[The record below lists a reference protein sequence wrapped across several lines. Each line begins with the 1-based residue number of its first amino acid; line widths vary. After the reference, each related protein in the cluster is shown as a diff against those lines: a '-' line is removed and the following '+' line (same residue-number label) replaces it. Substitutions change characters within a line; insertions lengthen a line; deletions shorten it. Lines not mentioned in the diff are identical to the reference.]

1 MCTREDELAHNLG
14 ALWIDDDV
22 MSYNSLA
29 TQGNLKGNIYHIF
42 SIELTACP
50 NTLLLVNTITYCH
63 NFPKIWFK
71 FPLE

>member
-14 ALWIDDDV
+14 KWIDDV
-22 MSYNSLA
+22 KSYNSLT
-29 TQGNLKGNIYHIF
+29 TQCNMMGIIYHIF
-42 SIELTACP
+42 SIELTAYP

-63 NFPKIWFK
+63 NFPKIWFE